1 MFMKSE
7 FDKRRTRL
15 GAPKPEQLRKDIGLE
30 VWRSSK
36 VNPSCKCPGGEVD
49 LCLAASGVVQ

>member
-1 MFMKSE
+1 MKSE

-36 VNPSCKCPGGEVD
+36 VNPSCKCPGGKVD
-49 LCLAASGVVQ
+49 LCIAASGVVQ